1 MISDIEAVAGIPAVQ
16 YRSVA
21 VSLKPKRRFK
31 RSEPK
36 QPEQK
41 PKLAIQ
47 STLNP
52 RLPIQKAPSLVC
64 KKRMK
69 RSGRPNPILRRVMA
83 PSQFSEALPQLPKS
97 SLGRRFVDF
106 LKLWQFGTH
115 VIGRGFLPRQRAV
128 PVSR

>member
-1 MISDIEAVAGIPAVQ
+1 MITETTIADSRLE
-16 YRSVA
+16 YRSAV

-31 RSEPK
+31 RTRSGPSDE
-36 QPEQK
+36 K

-47 STLNP
+47 NSPFVN
-52 RLPIQKAPSLVC
+52 RKERERFR
-64 KKRMK
+64 K
-69 RSGRPNPILRRVMA
+69 SGRANPILRRVMA

-106 LKLWQFGTH
+106 LKLGQLGTH
-115 VIGRGFLPRQRAV
+115 AIGRGFLPRQRAV